1 MRLHLVAG
9 KPTDS
14 VSHGILPAAARLGV
28 DVIVLT
34 DQPEAHQNSGGHPPD
49 DVIRCDVHDVRALI
63 AAVAALPAPDGLFSN
78 SDHLQAQTALAA
90 AYFGLPGKDWR
101 SALRAKN
108 KSLMRRR
115 LAEAGDPP
123 VTAVEL
129 PPGADVPDGLPYPVV
144 VKPRDG
150 VASEDVVLVRDKAE
164 LISRY
169 SEIRARRPG
178 QALLAEE
185 YLRGDLYTLE
195 TLSDGV
201 TTWVLGGF
209 RTTLSAPPY
218 FVEKQLSWDDRLPTQ
233 VRRRVENALTTLGA
247 GFGACHTE
255 FTWHSRGT
263 PRIIEVNDRLI
274 GDHCDFLLAELF
286 QTPLFEQ
293 VLRIHLGEPLP
304 AIPPQP
310 RGHAIADYVV
320 ADTSGV
326 LTAAP
331 PPAEIVADDGTRL
344 TYRPLRS
351 VGDQVELTRTNRDY
365 LGVIRA
371 VGPARDTVESA
382 VGNFRALADWR
393 ITS

>member
-1 MRLHLVAG
+1 MRLHLVAS

-14 VSHGILPAAARLGV
+14 VSHGVLPAAARLGL

-34 DQPEAHQNSGGHPPD
+34 DQPELHESTGGHPPA

-63 AAVAALPAPDGLFSN
+63 ATIAALPAPDGVFSN

-90 AYFGLPGKDWR
+90 DYFGLPGKDWR

-108 KSLMRRR
+108 KALMRRR
-115 LAEAGDPP
+115 LAEADGGP
-123 VTAVEL
+123 VAAIEL
-129 PPGADVPDGLPYPVV
+129 PPGAEPPDGLPYPLV

-150 VASEDVVLVRDKAE
+150 VASEDVVLVRDRAE
-164 LISRY
+164 LITRRA
-169 SEIRARRPG
+169 EISSRRPA
-178 QALLAEE
+178 QTLLAEE
-185 YLRGDLYTLE
+185 YLDGELHTLE

-209 RTTLSAPPY
+209 HTRLSPPP
-218 FVEKQLSWDDRLPTQ
+218 FFIEERLTWDHAVPSG
-233 VRRRVENALTTLGA
+233 VRRHIEDALAALGA

-255 FTWHSRGT
+255 FAWPPRGA

-274 GDHCDFLLAELF
+274 GDHCDFLLADLF
-286 QTPLFEQ
+286 HTPLFEQ
-293 VLRIHLGEPLP
+293 VLRVYLGEPL
-304 AIPPQP
+304 AASPPQAC
-310 RGHAIADYVV
+310 GHAVADYVV

-331 PPAEIVADDGTRL
+331 APAELLADDGVRL
-344 TYRPLRS
+344 TYRPLRE
-351 VGDQVELTRTNRDY
+351 VGDRIEVTRTNRDY

-371 VGPARDTVESA
+371 IGPARDAVDSA
-382 VGNFRALADWR
+382 VRSFRDRGDWQ

>member
-1 MRLHLVAG
+1 MRLHLVAS

-28 DVIVLT
+28 DVILLT
-34 DQPEAHQNSGGHPPD
+34 DQPEAHQKSGGHPPD
-49 DVIRCDVHDVRALI
+49 EVVSCDVHDVRALI
-63 AAVAALPAPDGLFSN
+63 AAVATLPAPDGLFSN
-78 SDHLQAQTALAA
+78 SDHLQAQAALAA

-115 LAEAGDPP
+115 LAEAGDAP

-129 PPGADVPDGLPYPVV
+129 PPGAEVPDGLPYPVV

-169 SEIRARRPG
+169 GEIRARRPG

-195 TLSDGV
+195 TLSDGA
-201 TTWVLGGF
+201 TTWALGGF

-218 FVEKQLSWDDRLPTQ
+218 FVEERLSWDDLLPRQ
-233 VRRRVENALTTLGA
+233 VRRRVEDAQATLGA

-255 FTWHSRGT
+255 FAWQSGGA

-274 GDHCDFLLAELF
+274 GDHCDFLLADLF
-286 QTPLFEQ
+286 QIPLFEQ

-304 AIPPQP
+304 ASPPRA

-331 PPAEIVADDGTRL
+331 PAAEIVAADRTRL

-351 VGDQVELTRTNRDY
+351 VGDQIELTRTNRDY

-371 VGPARDTVESA
+371 VGPARGPVESA
-382 VGNFRALADWR
+382 VGSFRAGADWR
-393 ITS
+393 IT

>member
-14 VSHGILPAAARLGV
+14 VSYGILPAAARLGV

-34 DQPEAHQNSGGHPPD
+34 DQPEAHEKSGGHAPA
-49 DVIRCDVHDVRALI
+49 DVVRCDVHDVRALI
-63 AAVAALPAPDGLFSN
+63 AAVAALPTPDAVFSN

-108 KSLMRRR
+108 KALMRRR
-115 LAEAGDPP
+115 LAEAGGEP

-129 PPGADVPDGLPYPVV
+129 PPGAGVPDGLRYPLV

-164 LISRY
+164 FASRY
-169 SEIRARRPG
+169 AEIRARRPG
-178 QALLAEE
+178 QPLLAEE
-185 YLRGDLYTLE
+185 YLLGELHTLE

-201 TTWVLGGF
+201 TTWMLGGF
-209 RTTLSAPPY
+209 HTRLSAPPF
-218 FVEKQLSWDDRLPTQ
+218 FVEERLTWDHGLPAGVQ
-233 VRRRVENALTTLGA
+233 RRVEDALAALGT

-255 FTWHSRGT
+255 FVWHARGT

-293 VLRIHLGEPLP
+293 VLRIHLGEPL
-304 AIPPQP
+304 AARPPQA

-331 PPAEIVADDGTRL
+331 QPAQLTGDDGVRL
-344 TYRPLRS
+344 VYHPLRA
-351 VGDQVELTRTNRDY
+351 VGDRVELTRTNRDY

-371 VGPARDTVESA
+371 IGADRGPVERA
-382 VGNFRALADWR
+382 VASFRAGNCWQ

>member
-34 DQPEAHQNSGGHPPD
+34 DQPEAHQKPDGYPPA
-49 DVIRCDVHDVRALI
+49 DVVRCDVHDVRALI
-63 AAVAALPAPDGLFSN
+63 AAAAKLPAPDGVYSN

-108 KSLMRRR
+108 KALMRRC
-115 LAEAGDPP
+115 LAAAGHEP
-123 VTAVEL
+123 VTAIEL
-129 PPGADVPDGLPYPVV
+129 PPGADVPDGLPYPLV

-164 LISRY
+164 LTSRCA
-169 SEIRARRPG
+169 EICARRPG
-178 QALLAEE
+178 QAMLAEQ
-185 YLRGDLYTLE
+185 YLHGELHTLE
-195 TLSDGV
+195 TLGDGV
-201 TTWVLGGF
+201 TTWALGGF
-209 RTTLSAPPY
+209 RTRLSSPP
-218 FVEKQLSWDDRLPTQ
+218 FFIEERLTWDDGLPRG
-233 VRRRVENALTTLGA
+233 VRRRVEDALAALGT

-255 FTWHSRGT
+255 FAWPARGA

-274 GDHCDFLLAELF
+274 GDHCDFLLADLF
-286 QTPLFEQ
+286 QMPLFEQ
-293 VLRIHLGEPLP
+293 VLRIHLGEPL
-304 AIPPQP
+304 AARPPRA

-320 ADTSGV
+320 ADNSGV

-331 PPAEIVADDGTRL
+331 PPAEIAGDDGTRL
-344 TYRPLRS
+344 IYQPVRT
-351 VGDQVELTRTNRDY
+351 VGDPVEVTRTNRDY
-365 LGVIRA
+365 LGVIR
-371 VGPARDTVESA
+371 VIGPARGSVESA
-382 VGNFRALADWR
+382 VQTFRARNTWQ